1 MCERYSY
8 SVTVVFKGIPQL
20 VSYTIYIIYIIDY

>member
-8 SVTVVFKGIPQL
+8 SVTVVFKGTPQL
-20 VSYTIYIIYIIDY
+20 FFYTIYIIYIIDY